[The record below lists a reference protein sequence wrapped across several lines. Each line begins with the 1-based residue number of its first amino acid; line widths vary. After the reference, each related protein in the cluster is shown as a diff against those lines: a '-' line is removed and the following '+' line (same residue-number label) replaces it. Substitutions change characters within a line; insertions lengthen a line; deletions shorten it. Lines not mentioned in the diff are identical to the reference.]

1 MLINLGS
8 LESSENHLDL
18 AKQDLLAALKKE
30 PDQPFAV
37 IELAAVS
44 IKQGDF
50 SSARDLLGRAV
61 KIDLVAGQA
70 HELTAVLEN
79 KEHGKADL
87 ARMRLAAHTGFP
99 NWAREKRYIK
109 LLAETGA
116 TAPAIRELQECLRTE
131 WYRAESWQLLG
142 QLLSMTGRTKEAAE
156 AMALANNYDVHL
168 ASRPAQL

>member
-1 MLINLGS
+1 MLINLGA

-18 AKQDLLAALKKE
+18 AKQHLQEALKKE
-30 PDQPFAV
+30 PDQPFAL
-37 IELAAVS
+37 IELANIS
-44 IKQGDF
+44 IKQSDF
-50 SSARDLLGRAV
+50 RAARDLLGRAA

-79 KEHGKADL
+79 KEQGKADL
-87 ARMRLAAHTGFP
+87 ARMRLAAHSGSSS
-99 NWAREKRYIK
+99 WAREKRYIK

-116 TAPAIRELQECLRTE
+116 TDAAIHELQGCLRTE

-156 AMALANNYDVHL
+156 AIALANNYDVHL
-168 ASRPAQL
+168 ASRPAPL